1 VNDSWNVTSRGQ
13 HVAKSTVQRDRRIH
27 APENREENVDQEI
40 SSTSALQEDSQR
52 GQDDGEDDLA
62 DIAVQGVS
70 YCTWQAVN
78 VSSGKYGTYLAVK
91 GILAI

>member
-13 HVAKSTVQRDRRIH
+13 QVAKSLVQRDRRVH
-27 APENREENVDQEI
+27 VPKNREEDVDQEI

-52 GQDDGEDDLA
+52 GQDDGENDLA
-62 DIAVQGVS
+62 DIAVQEVS
-70 YCTWQAVN
+70 YYAWQTFKVN
-78 VSSGKYGTYLAVK
+78 SGKYGTYLAVK